1 MKTNNKLY
9 VVIKTIFDKDTF
21 MDTREE
27 IIFTNYESA
36 YDYMRQKTVIYA
48 FNADLNDI
56 NDKESVLFFLK
67 IMTLKEEKGMYVY
80 SQSTEDIKT
89 QEGFNR
95 NMGDLKQD
103 VTHDIICEMSYFDI
117 LTKYGIEIKY

>member
-9 VVIKTIFDKDTF
+9 VVIKTIFNKDTL
-21 MDTREE
+21 MDSREE

-67 IMTLKEEKGMYVY
+67 IMTLKQEKGMYVY

-89 QEGFNR
+89 QDSFNR
-95 NMGDLKQD
+95 NMGDLKHD
-103 VTHDIICEMSYFDI
+103 VTHDIIYEKSYFDI
-117 LTKYGIEIKY
+117 LTKYNIEIKY